1 MIQQI
6 IDTITGIFTGLLEA
20 MGTGV
25 VSLFDELLRDSVSGE
40 LTAFAEFAFVIVG
53 VSLAVGVFYTL
64 LRVLKR

>member
-1 MIQQI
+1 MIQGI
-6 IDTITGIFTGLLEA
+6 IDTITEIFTGLLEA

-53 VSLAVGVFYTL
+53 LSLAVGVFYTL

>member
-1 MIQQI
+1 MIQGI

-25 VSLFDELLRDSVSGE
+25 VALFDELLRDSVSGE

-53 VSLAVGVFYTL
+53 LSLAVGVFYTL